1 MAFGPLI
8 DPKNVPDL
16 PEDVVFLDARAGPTA
31 RDDYDAGHLP
41 RAIHVDLERDL
52 SHPEDPSR
60 GGRHPLPPLS
70 VWLSKLG
77 DWGIGSQ
84 TPVVIYDAATS
95 AMAAARA
102 WWMLRA
108 VGHAKVAVVDGGLAA
123 LVADGLQLDQ
133 HPPTHRSLPP
143 YSTARRAWPDLG
155 MDEIAKIA
163 SDADWRLIDARAPE
177 RYQGVVEPIDP
188 VAGHIPGAQNL
199 PWASLTEP
207 SGRFTSVTDRR
218 DQYDALRGDAPWEQ
232 LVCYCGSGVTA
243 CHLILGME
251 AAGLQGVRLYVGS
264 WSEWCRVRGVLWHG
278 RD

>member
-1 MAFGPLI
+1 MPFGPLI
-8 DPKNVPDL
+8 EAKAVPDL
-16 PEDVVFLDARAGPTA
+16 PDDVVFLDARAGPTA
-31 RDDYDAGHLP
+31 RHDYGAGHLS

-52 SHPEDPSR
+52 SHPDDPNR

-77 DWGIGSQ
+77 DWGIGKQ
-84 TPVVIYDAATS
+84 TPVVVYDAATS
-95 AMAAARA
+95 AMAASRA

-108 VGHAKVAVVDGGLAA
+108 VGHTKVAVVDGGLAA
-123 LVADGLQLDQ
+123 LVNDG
-133 HPPTHRSLPP
+133 HRLEPHVPAHDALPA
-143 YSTARRAWPDLG
+143 YQTDLRAWPDFG
-155 MDEIAKIA
+155 IAGVTNIA
-163 SDADWRLIDARAPE
+163 GNPDWRLIDARAAE
-177 RYQGVVEPIDP
+177 RYEGEVEPIDP
-188 VAGHIPGAQNL
+188 VAGHIPGAHNL

-207 SGRFTSVTDRR
+207 GGRFVSANDRR
-218 DQYDALRGDAPWEQ
+218 DQYDLLRGDVPPEQ

-278 RD
+278 RE